1 MTAPLPIHVDPPGSF
16 IEEELEARGWTKG
29 DLAFALGMSL
39 AQLSPILNGKQ
50 GISPAMAR
58 ALGDAFDVPADFF
71 ANLQKMY
78 ELAKAPAADPGVRK
92 RAQWLSTF
100 PVREMADRGW
110 IENGD
115 PALLDLQ
122 LLRFFE
128 KNRVDDIPFV
138 GDGPILAHAA
148 RKQSYDAVTP
158 VQFAWLYRVKR
169 IADQMD
175 APPFDRDALEATL
188 PTIRARMLSK
198 DDVRDIPA
206 ILRDCG
212 VRLVF
217 VEGLRGAKIDG
228 VCVWNDGQPAIGMT
242 LQRNRLDNFC
252 FVLRHETEHVLK
264 GDGREESFTPPD
276 DVSKDFLEDPD
287 LPEEEK
293 RANEAAGE
301 FLVPRKRL
309 DSFIA
314 RKAPYI
320 SERDVLQFAA
330 SLQINP
336 SVVVGQIQYR
346 MDRYNWLRKYQKGMR
361 EVVLSDWEFTDGWG
375 HTFPTGL

>member
-1 MTAPLPIHVDPPGSF
+1 MTATSPIYVDPPGSF
-16 IEEELEARGWTKG
+16 IEEELEERGWTKS
-29 DLAFALGMSL
+29 DLAFALGISPQ
-39 AQLSPILNGKQ
+39 QLSPILRGSQ
-50 GISPAMAR
+50 GVSPTMAR
-58 ALGDAFDVPADFF
+58 ALGDVFDVPADFF

-78 ELAKAPAADPGVRK
+78 DLSRAPAADPGVRK
-92 RAQWLSTF
+92 RAKWLSMF
-100 PVREMADRGW
+100 PVREMIDRGW
-110 IENGD
+110 IEKTD
-115 PALLDLQ
+115 ATLLDLQ
-122 LLRFFE
+122 MLRFFE
-128 KNRVDDIPFV
+128 KSQIDDIPFV

-175 APPFDRDALEATL
+175 APPFDRAALEAAL
-188 PTIRARMLSK
+188 PAIRSRMLSK
-198 DDVRDIPA
+198 DDVRDIPN
-206 ILRDCG
+206 ILHECG

-217 VEGLRGAKIDG
+217 VEKLKGARIDG

-242 LQRNRLDNFC
+242 LKENRLDNFC
-252 FVLRHETEHVLK
+252 FVLRHEMEHVLQE
-264 GDGREESFTPPD
+264 DGRDESFTPPD
-276 DVSKDFLEDPD
+276 DVSKDFLENPD

-293 RANEAAGE
+293 RANEAAAD
-301 FLVPRKRL
+301 FLVPRERM
-309 DSFIA
+309 DSFLA

-361 EVVLSDWEFTDGWG
+361 DTVLPDWEFTDGWG